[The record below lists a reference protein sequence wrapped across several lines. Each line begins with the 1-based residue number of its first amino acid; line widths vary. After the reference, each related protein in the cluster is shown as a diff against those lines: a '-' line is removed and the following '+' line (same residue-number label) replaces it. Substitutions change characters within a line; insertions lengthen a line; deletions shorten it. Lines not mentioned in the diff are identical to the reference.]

1 MNAGLR
7 KGAAMSIEFL
17 TGLYGDD
24 VSMGLDQAT
33 LITTPKN
40 IVSRAK
46 KLRDHTKLQYS
57 ILLDLC
63 VVDYMTYG
71 VSEWVTEQAT
81 STGYSRA
88 QSKPKHKESTWDG
101 PRFVVVCHLLSL
113 IHNERLRVKVFL
125 PEDPKMPTLSEI
137 WPSSLWYEREA
148 FDLFG
153 IVFDG
158 HPDLKRIL
166 TDYGFI
172 GHPFRKDF
180 PLIGEVEMRYDGKEG
195 KCVYEPV
202 TIENRVGVPKVIRQ
216 DNRYFDGSDEA

>member
-1 MNAGLR
+1 
-7 KGAAMSIEFL
+7 MSIEFL
-17 TGLYGDD
+17 RELYKED
-24 VSMGLDQAT
+24 VSMGLDQETLLAT
-33 LITTPKN
+33 PEN
-40 IVSRAK
+40 IISRAK
-46 KLRDHTKLQYS
+46 KLRDHVNLQYS

-63 VVDYMTYG
+63 IVDYMTYG
-71 VSEWVTEQAT
+71 ISEWITEDAT

-88 QSKPKHKESTWDG
+88 QSKPMHKDSTWSG
-101 PRFVVVCHLLSL
+101 PRFVAVCHLLSMT
-113 IHNERLRVKVFL
+113 HNKRLRVKILL
-125 PEDPKMPTLSEI
+125 PENPKMPTLSDI

-153 IVFDG
+153 VVFDG

-195 KCVYEPV
+195 KCIYEPV
-202 TIENRVGVPKVIRQ
+202 TIENRVGVPKVIRN
-216 DNRYFDGSDEA
+216 DNRYLGGQDDA